1 MKIKIAFIINP
12 NSGTGKKEEL
22 PTLIRHEMD
31 DSKFV
36 IEIIFTEFRGHATV
50 LAKSFIEKNFQYIV
64 AVGGDGTVNEIAK
77 SLIHTNVS
85 LGIIP
90 IGSGNGLARHLGIPM
105 NVKKAIQHLNHVE
118 SIFMD
123 YGLVNDRPFFCT
135 CGTGFDAYVS
145 TEFAK
150 GNKRGIMSYIEKII
164 TGYFNYK
171 SQNYQLKGDGIDL
184 KAKAFVLTFAN
195 ASQWGNNAY
204 IAPQASVQ
212 DGMIDISIMSHFPI
226 IAIPTLA
233 LQLFA
238 KTIDKDL
245 FMTTLRA
252 KEITLT
258 REESGPF
265 HYDGE
270 PYDEGTTIQIKT
282 ITDGLKVLVK
292 KRF

>member
-1 MKIKIAFIINP
+1 MKSTIAFIINP
-12 NSGTGKKEEL
+12 ISGTGKKEDL
-22 PTLIRHEMD
+22 TALIRQELD
-31 DSKFV
+31 ASLFEP
-36 IEIIFTEFRGHATV
+36 EIAFTKFRGNGTE
-50 LAKSFIEKNFQYIV
+50 LAKSFIDKGFNYIV
-64 AVGGDGTVNEIAK
+64 AVGGDGTVNEVAQA
-77 SLIHTNVS
+77 LIHTDCS

-105 NVKKAIQHLNHVE
+105 NTQKAIQQLNQSE

-123 YGLVNDRPFFCT
+123 YGLVNDKPFFCT

-150 GNKRGIMSYIEKII
+150 GKKRGIMSYIEKII
-164 TGYFNYK
+164 TGYFSYK
-171 SQNYQLKGDGIDL
+171 SQNYHLVGEGIDL
-184 KAKAFVLTFAN
+184 NAKAFVLTFAN

-212 DGMIDISIMSHFPI
+212 DGKMDISIMSNFPI

-245 FMTTLRA
+245 FMTTLRSDQ
-252 KEITLT
+252 ITLY
-258 REESGPF
+258 REEAGPF

-270 PYDEGTTIQIKT
+270 PYEEGTEIQVKT
-282 ITDGLKVLVK
+282 VQDGLKVLVK

>member
-1 MKIKIAFIINP
+1 MKQKIAFIINP
-12 NSGTGKKEEL
+12 ISGTEKKKNLPNLIHNEL
-22 PTLIRHEMD
+22 DANVFE
-31 DSKFV
+31 S
-36 IEIIFTEFRGHATV
+36 EIVETKYQGHGTE
-50 LAKSFIEKNFQYIV
+50 LAKAFVARKFNTVV
-64 AVGGDGTVNEIAK
+64 AVGGDGTVNEVARA
-77 SLIHTNVS
+77 LIHTKVA
-85 LGIIP
+85 LGIVP
-90 IGSGNGLARHLGIPM
+90 MGSGNGLARHLNIPM
-105 NVKKAIQHLNHVE
+105 NETKAIQLINNSE
-118 SIFMD
+118 PILMD
-123 YGLVNDRPFFCT
+123 YGIVNNKPFFCT

-150 GNKRGIMSYIEKII
+150 GKKRGIMSYIEKII
-164 TGYFNYK
+164 TGYFSYK
-171 SQNYQLKGDGIDL
+171 SQNYHLAGDGIDL
-184 KAKAFVLTFAN
+184 NAKAFVLTFAN

-212 DGMIDISIMSHFPI
+212 DGKIDISIMSNFPI

-252 KEITLT
+252 DKITLT
-258 REESGPF
+258 RDEPGPF

-270 PYDEGTTIQIKT
+270 PYEEGTKISVKVVP
-282 ITDGLKVLVK
+282 DGLKVLVK

>member
-1 MKIKIAFIINP
+1 MTKKIAFIINP
-12 NSGTGKKEEL
+12 NSGTARKEDI
-22 PTLIRHEMD
+22 PVLIQRVL
-31 DSKFV
+31 DSKMFTP
-36 IEIIFTEFRGHATV
+36 EIVFTKYRGHGTE
-50 LAKSFIEKNFQYIV
+50 LAKMFVEKGFQLVV

-77 SLIHTNVS
+77 SLIHTETA

-105 NVKKAIQHLNHVE
+105 NIRKAIEQLNHSE
-118 SIFMD
+118 PILMD

-150 GNKRGIMSYIEKII
+150 GKKRGIMSYIEKII
-164 TGYFNYK
+164 TGYFSYK
-171 SQNYQLKGDGIDL
+171 SQNYHLVGEGIDL

-204 IAPQASVQ
+204 IAPQASIQ
-212 DGMIDISIMSHFPI
+212 DGQMDISIMSNFPI

-252 KEITLT
+252 NLIHLT

-270 PYDEGTTIQIKT
+270 PYEEGTEIWVKT
-282 ITDGLKVLVK
+282 VADGLKVLVK
-292 KRF
+292 KRY

>member
-1 MKIKIAFIINP
+1 MKTNIAFIINP
-12 NSGTGKKEEL
+12 FSGTEKKRDI
-22 PTLIRHEMD
+22 PALIQGGLDTKIFEP
-31 DSKFV
+31 
-36 IEIIFTEFRGHATV
+36 EIVFTAHRGHGTE
-50 LAKSFIEKNFQYIV
+50 LAKEFVTKGFPIVV
-64 AVGGDGTVNEIAK
+64 AVGGDGTVNEIGQ
-77 SLIHTNVS
+77 SLIHTNTA

-105 NVKKAIQHLNHVE
+105 NMQKAIKQLNHSE
-118 SIFMD
+118 PILMD
-123 YGLVNDRPFFCT
+123 YGLVNERPFFCT

-150 GNKRGIMSYIEKII
+150 GKKRGIMSYIEKVI
-164 TGYFNYK
+164 TGYFTYK
-171 SQNYQLKGDGIDL
+171 SQNYHLQGEGIDL
-184 KAKAFVLTFAN
+184 NTKAFVITFAN

-212 DGMIDISIMSHFPI
+212 DGKLDISIMSSFPI
-226 IAIPTLA
+226 IAIPGLA

-245 FMTTLRA
+245 FMTTLRSRDIA
-252 KEITLT
+252 LI

-270 PYDEGTTIQIKT
+270 PYVEGKEILIKT
-282 ITDGLKVLVK
+282 IADGLRVMVS
-292 KRF
+292 KRY

>member
-1 MKIKIAFIINP
+1 MNKKIAFIINP
-12 NSGTGKKEEL
+12 FSGTGRKEDL
-22 PTLIRHEMD
+22 SGMIKRGLDQSFGKP
-31 DSKFV
+31 
-36 IEIIFTEFRGHATV
+36 EIVFTKSRGHATE
-50 LAKSFIEKNFQYIV
+50 LAKDFVKKGFQIVV
-64 AVGGDGTVNEIAK
+64 AVGGDGTVNEVAR
-77 SLIHTNVS
+77 SLIHTEAS

-90 IGSGNGLARHLGIPM
+90 IGSGNGLARHLGIPTSIR
-105 NVKKAIQHLNHVE
+105 KAIQQLNHSE
-118 SIFMD
+118 PILMD
-123 YGLVNDRPFFCT
+123 YGLVNERPFFCT

-150 GNKRGIMSYIEKII
+150 GKRRGIMSYIEKII
-164 TGYFNYK
+164 TGYFSYK
-171 SQNYQLKGDGIDL
+171 SQNYHLLGEGIDL
-184 KAKAFVLTFAN
+184 NVKAFVLTFAN

-212 DGMIDISIMSHFPI
+212 DGQIDISIMSNFPV

-233 LQLFA
+233 LNLFA
-238 KTIDKDL
+238 KNIDKDL

-252 KEITLT
+252 KSIMLQ

-270 PYDEGTTIQIKT
+270 PYEEGTEIHVKT
-282 ITDGLKVLVK
+282 VSDGLKVLVK

>member
-1 MKIKIAFIINP
+1 MRNKIAFIINP
-12 NSGTGKKEEL
+12 FSGTGKKEDL
-22 PTLIRHEMD
+22 PGLIHAGLD
-31 DSKFV
+31 QSLGKP
-36 IEIIFTEFRGHATV
+36 EIVFTKYRGHGTE
-50 LAKSFIEKNFQYIV
+50 LAKGFVEKGFQIVV
-64 AVGGDGTVNEIAK
+64 AVGGDGTVNEVAR
-77 SLIHTNVS
+77 SLIHTDTS

-105 NVKKAIQHLNHVE
+105 NIRKAIQQLNHSE
-118 SIFMD
+118 PILMD
-123 YGLVNDRPFFCT
+123 YGLVNERPFFCT

-150 GNKRGIMSYIEKII
+150 GHKRGIMSYLEKII
-164 TGYFNYK
+164 TGYFSYK
-171 SQNYQLKGDGIDL
+171 SQNYHLLGNDIDL
-184 KAKAFVLTFAN
+184 NVKAFVLTFAN

-212 DGMIDISIMSHFPI
+212 DGQMDISIMSNFPV

-233 LQLFA
+233 LNLFA
-238 KTIDKDL
+238 KNIDKDL
-245 FMTTLRA
+245 FMTTLRS
-252 KEITLT
+252 EELTLF

-270 PYDEGTTIQIKT
+270 PYEEGKEIQVKT
-282 ITDGLKVLVK
+282 VADGLKVLVK

>member
-1 MKIKIAFIINP
+1 MKTKIAFIINP
-12 NSGTGKKEEL
+12 YSGTGKKKEL
-22 PTLIRHEMD
+22 PALIQQELD
-31 DSKFV
+31 LAFFEP
-36 IEIIFTEFRGHATV
+36 EIVFTKHRGHGTE
-50 LAKSFIEKNFQYIV
+50 LAKQFVARDFAIVV
-64 AVGGDGTVNEIAK
+64 AVGGDGTVNEVAC
-77 SLIHTNVS
+77 SLIHTS
-85 LGIIP
+85 TTLGIIP
-90 IGSGNGLARHLGIPM
+90 IGSGNGLARHLGIPI
-105 NVKKAIQHLNHVE
+105 NVKKAVQQLNQSE

-123 YGLVNDRPFFCT
+123 YGLVNERPFFCT

-145 TEFAK
+145 TQFAK
-150 GNKRGIMSYIEKII
+150 GRKRGVMRYIEKMI
-164 TGYFNYK
+164 TGYFSYK
-171 SQNYQLKGDGIDL
+171 SQNYHLQGTGIDL

-195 ASQWGNNAY
+195 ASQWGNNVY

-212 DGMIDISIMSHFPI
+212 DGKMDISIMSSFPI

-245 FMTTLRA
+245 FMTTLRTD
-252 KEITLT
+252 EITLF

-270 PYDEGTTIQIKT
+270 PYEEGLEIQVKT
-282 ITDGLKVLVK
+282 IHDGLKVLVK